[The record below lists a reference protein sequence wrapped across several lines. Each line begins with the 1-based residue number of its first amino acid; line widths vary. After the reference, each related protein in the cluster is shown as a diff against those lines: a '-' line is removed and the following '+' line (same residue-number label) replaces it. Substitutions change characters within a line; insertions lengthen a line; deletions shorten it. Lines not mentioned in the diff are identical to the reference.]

1 MSGCLSAHRRA
12 RDSGEEVTEGKC
24 HPEKR
29 LCLIAPGLIS
39 GWCSQERLI
48 WHLCRYTQ
56 ISSAFK
62 LESFRDPIRC
72 CFLRRGFRVTLIID
86 MINDK
91 RRSGPRDDNGSC
103 LRCESDLQNASQDV
117 QKFAPAVFIN
127 PNHRERKKKKMI
139 LEFVLRNLFILL
151 TARRWARATLFLL
164 TLKCVFA
171 FPLVFC
177 MSPRSKRV
185 MGLNCRRGSL
195 KKDDAILLKDT
206 HILYIWLY
214 KEPTVY
220 C

>member
-12 RDSGEEVTEGKC
+12 GDSGEEVTEGKC

-62 LESFRDPIRC
+62 LESFRDPIGC

-117 QKFAPAVFIN
+117 QKFVPAVFIN
-127 PNHRERKKKKMI
+127 SNHHERKKKKNDIGIWTENSFHFVDSAKMSTGNAI
-139 LEFVLRNLFILL
+139 SADLEMCFCFPCGVLHEAEVKQRHG
-151 TARRWARATLFLL
+151 T
-164 TLKCVFA
+164 
-171 FPLVFC
+171 
-177 MSPRSKRV
+177 
-185 MGLNCRRGSL
+185 
-195 KKDDAILLKDT
+195 
-206 HILYIWLY
+206 
-214 KEPTVY
+214 
-220 C
+220 